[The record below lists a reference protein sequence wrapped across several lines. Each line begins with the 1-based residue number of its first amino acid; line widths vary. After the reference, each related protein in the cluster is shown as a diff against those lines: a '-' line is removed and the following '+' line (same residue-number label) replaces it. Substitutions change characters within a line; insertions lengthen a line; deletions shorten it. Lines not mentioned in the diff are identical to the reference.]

1 MRPSSGVCRC
11 LSVARWSPRIARKT
25 RFSGVYTVVFIELLS
40 QKLEIGLNWLT
51 FNKWLERST
60 TIRSDKRLRVET
72 SASETLYVGQFA
84 LSFQLIKPNFL
95 LSEGLGFKSRRSLDF
110 L

>member
-1 MRPSSGVCRC
+1 MLLVGPLGLRVKLGSQGYIQLC
-11 LSVARWSPRIARKT
+11 LLSYV
-25 RFSGVYTVVFIELLS
+25 S

>member
-25 RFSGVYTVVFIELLS
+25 RLSGVYTVVFIELRIS
-40 QKLEIGLNWLT
+40 EIGNWTELAH

-72 SASETLYVGQFA
+72 SASETLRWPICIIISIDKTK
-84 LSFQLIKPNFL
+84 LSIV
-95 LSEGLGFKSRRSLDF
+95 
-110 L
+110 